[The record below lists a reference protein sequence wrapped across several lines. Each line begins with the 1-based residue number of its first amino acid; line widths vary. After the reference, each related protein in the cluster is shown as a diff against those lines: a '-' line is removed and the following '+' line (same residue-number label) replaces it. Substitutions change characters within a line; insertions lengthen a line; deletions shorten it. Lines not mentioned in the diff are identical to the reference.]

1 MIVRCPHC
9 GTGHAVRY
17 QPGRSPGSQRC
28 GSCGK
33 AFAFFPALEIEAVGL
48 PRDGARMESVP
59 ILQVPILFSPDA
71 AERPAPPRSRP
82 APRDRAAAATRRILR
97 HTHDWAPRIGGLTVG
112 IALIAALGLQF
123 LIHERAALDSH
134 PELAALSDALCR
146 QLPCPDLRRHVR
158 GTMEVGGLHLE
169 TQAQGWLRVEMLIT
183 NTLERPQPWP
193 RLELALADRFGHAL
207 ALARWE
213 PSDYLEPAE
222 AARMLQPREVRRL
235 RLVIDQPADAVEGIS
250 VRTL

>member
-28 GSCGK
+28 EACGK

-59 ILQVPILFSPDA
+59 VLQMPIPFSPDA
-71 AERPAPPRSRP
+71 AERLAPPRRP
-82 APRDRAAAATRRILR
+82 ASRDRAAATTRRILR
-97 HTHDWAPRIGGLTVG
+97 HTRDWAPRIGGLTTG

-123 LIHERAALDSH
+123 LIHERAALDGH

-158 GTMEVGGLHLE
+158 GTIQVGGLQLE
-169 TQAQGWLRVEMLIT
+169 TQTQGWLRVEMLIT

-193 RLELALADRFGHAL
+193 RLELALADRFGRAL
-207 ALARWE
+207 AQAGWE
-213 PSDYLEPAE
+213 PSDYLGPAE
-222 AARMLQPREVRRL
+222 AARMLQPGEVRRL